1 MPERRGR
8 HLVFPVILI
17 AVIAASTWSAGHVP
31 AHGVLGHLGAISS
44 LASQAVDKLSD
55 RWTIQ
60 LRLDP
65 AASSPAPR
73 WTVNDASRM
82 GEGHELVFDGE
93 SRSLLL
99 RRAHGR
105 FLLGAARLDGM
116 PARIDLS
123 RRGSWFTVNADGAE
137 ILRCLDPLANGPDAK
152 ETRGWGIQVEA
163 GAMGE
168 ADLTL
173 LDDSLGEGER
183 GDASEEAAL
192 TGVRAVLAS
201 EDASAPD
208 ARALEDAAVA
218 LAALPQGSDLHRHL
232 RHWLGLAEAR
242 LALARD
248 LAEDEPDTAD
258 ATARARDAVQQLGVL
273 ARLDPV
279 PESVGM
285 MMSLLPRIAEGVGM
299 QPPLPAPGEAAP
311 APGEAALT
319 KRQQYADL
327 VLNRHEQ
334 WLDILG
340 LDAASALESASPAMG
355 DSLLYELRLVDHAAG
370 CLARSPGRTLHGGDE
385 VYHAQPSPVPAE
397 APPWLAARWRAFSG
411 EYAVAA
417 ALPDPPAGLATGPVP
432 STVEALEQDAV
443 LEPAGAVVM
452 CTRLREMLA
461 RPDVAQAL
469 AAAQVAPPAVQA
481 SCQAAIAGACDRAP
495 AREAA
500 LAQVL
505 LALRG
510 LLPIETAAQGLLTP
524 SAQGSALA
532 VRDPL
537 AYALLSALLSADPS
551 VLGQVPAAYRAG
563 AGARDPIPYQ
573 GAGATS
579 MRPRAAPAFA
589 PLLAQPE
596 ALRELAN
603 FARLLSGEDD
613 ATSQAWRMRTADLPP
628 AQALAAALEM
638 QALLLAPGGARRV
651 VRWDLLAR
659 VRSYTLPLELLAP
672 PAPAPASGPRGPD
685 ALP

>member
-1 MPERRGR
+1 MPKRRGR

-44 LASQAVDKLSD
+44 LASQAVANLSD

-82 GEGHELVFDGE
+82 GEGHELVFDAE

-105 FLLGAARLDGM
+105 FLLGAVRLGGM
-116 PARIDLS
+116 PARIDLA
-123 RRGSWFTVNADGAE
+123 RRGPWFTVDADGAE
-137 ILRCLDPLANGPDAK
+137 VLRCLDPLANGPEA
-152 ETRGWGIQVEA
+152 TPGWGIQVET

-173 LDDSLGEGER
+173 LDDSLGDGER
-183 GDASEEAAL
+183 GDTSEEAAL

-232 RHWLGLAEAR
+232 RHWLALAEAR
-242 LALARD
+242 LALAAD
-248 LAEDEPDTAD
+248 TAEPGPDTAE

-355 DSLLYELRLVDHAAG
+355 ESLLYELRLVNHAAG

-432 STVEALEQDAV
+432 STVDALEQDAV

-469 AAAQVAPPAVQA
+469 GAAQVVPPAVQA

-579 MRPRAAPAFA
+579 LRPRTALAFA

-596 ALRELAN
+596 DLRELAN
-603 FARLLSGEDD
+603 FASLLSGEDD

-638 QALLLAPGGARRV
+638 QQLLPAPGGARRA
-651 VRWDLLAR
+651 VRWDLLER
-659 VRSYTLPLELLAP
+659 MRSYTEPLELLAP
-672 PAPAPASGPRGPD
+672 PAPARPNGPSGPD